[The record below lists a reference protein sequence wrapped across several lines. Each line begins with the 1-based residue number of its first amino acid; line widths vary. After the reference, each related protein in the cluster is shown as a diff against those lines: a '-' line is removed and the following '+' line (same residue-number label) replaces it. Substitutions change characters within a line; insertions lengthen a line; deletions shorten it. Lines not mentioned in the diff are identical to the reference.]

1 MGGGGQPPNPPLGA
15 EPHAERETHSHGPTA
30 SRARASHRPFPRG
43 RTRAGS
49 GSGAHA
55 LVLLATSQGRGWL
68 LLGRRTAR
76 HRPVARRKWL
86 LLPGAVIFRARLAQH
101 GRPAAGGFGAA
112 ARTAAGRQGR

>member
-86 LLPGAVIFRARLAQH
+86 LLPGAAILRARLAPAD
-101 GRPAAGGFGAA
+101 RPGGAGFRSA
-112 ARTAAGRQGR
+112 ARNASARQ